1 MPLKLKRH
9 QKKNKTIKKNQLKKN
24 QKKNK
29 TKKSRVKSSNKR
41 QEGDGLGDLVV
52 PVALVATRELLRPS
66 LEKRIKNRNSK
77 KKNKKQ
83 SGGFVRHH
91 SRFIPFKQELESNV
105 MSVDDKI
112 KSSIE

>member
-1 MPLKLKRH
+1 MPQRH

-24 QKKNK
+24 QKIKNK
-29 TKKSRVKSSNKR
+29 TKRSKVRSNKKR
-41 QEGDGLGDLVV
+41 QEGAGLGDLVV

-66 LEKRIKNRNSK
+66 LEKRIKNRMNSRK

-91 SRFIPFKQELESNV
+91 SRFIPFKQELESNI